1 MQKLERDQF
10 TTRDEQILE
19 KILIDRITYVIDDKL
34 R

>member
-19 KILIDRITYVIDDKL
+19 KILIDRLTYVIDDKL